1 MEKEV
6 YVSFIEYNNWNIFL
20 AATEKGLCYLST
32 QVHTMNE
39 AQKHLKKYMQN
50 FIIQE
55 SDSKTII
62 YKKQLID
69 YFEGKRRQF
78 DIPLD
83 LYGTPFQQL
92 VWRSLLEIP
101 YGETTTYQ
109 DIGNKIGK
117 PTAARAIGNAI
128 GKNPLLIVVPCHR
141 VIRKNG
147 ELGGFREGI
156 NLKKYLLE
164 IEKSGQFMT

>member
-1 MEKEV
+1 M
-6 YVSFIEYNNWNIFL
+6 FL

-32 QVHTMNE
+32 QVNTVND
-39 AQKHLKKYMQN
+39 AQMKLKKYLQS
-50 FIIQE
+50 FTIKE
-55 SDSKTII
+55 SDSKTIL
-62 YKKQLID
+62 YKKQLIE
-69 YFEGKRRQF
+69 YLEGKRRQF

-92 VWRSLLEIP
+92 VWKSLLEIP

-109 DIGNKIGK
+109 NIGNKIGK
-117 PTAARAIGNAI
+117 TTAVRAIGNAI

-147 ELGGFREGI
+147 DLGGFREGLD
-156 NLKKYLLE
+156 LKKTLLE
-164 IEKSGQFMT
+164 LERKVKNSSQ